1 MPWSSESLSTA
12 RAFNA
17 TFATSY
23 TPVAIFVGGTSGIG
37 KGIAEAFARHT
48 KGNAHIVIVGRNRA
62 AAESIIAGFP
72 NPTLPGVKHEFFE
85 CDSKLIKNVQTTATE
100 LLVRFPRIN
109 FIVLSAGA
117 VSTKAWDESEEG
129 IDRRLAVLY
138 YSRWK
143 FANDLLP
150 GLRAAKA
157 AGEDAKVVT
166 VGHPGIGGP
175 IDVDNLGL
183 KKDFSLLRV
192 RTEVPTYYDAMV
204 ESFAEQEPEMT
215 FIHAYPGTVITG
227 LYSSSDSAFIRTFSF
242 LFHALLYPFSISA
255 ETSGEC
261 QLYALL
267 SSGPGAH
274 RTDASGESIG
284 RTGYH
289 VVKEAKQKLWAH
301 TVEVTS
307 VPSS

>member
-12 RAFNA
+12 RAFN
-17 TFATSY
+17 TGFAPSY
-23 TPVAIFVGGTSGIG
+23 IPVGIFVGGTSGIG

-72 NPTLPGVKHEFFE
+72 KPTMAGVKHEFFE
-85 CDSKLIKNVQTTATE
+85 CDAKLIKNVQNTATE

-109 FIVLSAGA
+109 FLVLSAGA
-117 VSTKAWDESEEG
+117 VSTKPWDESEEG
-129 IDRRLAVLY
+129 LDRRLAVLY

-143 FANDLLP
+143 FIYDLLP

-157 AGEDAKVVT
+157 AGQHTKVMS
-166 VGHPGIGGP
+166 VGHPGIGGH
-175 IDVDNLGL
+175 IDVHDLGL
-183 KKDFSLLRV
+183 KKNFSLTRV
-192 RTEVPTYYDAMV
+192 RAEIPTYFDAMI
-204 ESFAEQEPEMT
+204 ESFAAQEPEMT
-215 FIHAYPGTVITG
+215 FIHTYPGTVITG
-227 LYSSSDSAFIRTFSF
+227 LFTSADSTLIRTFSF
-242 LFHALLYPFSISA
+242 LFHGLLYPFSISV

-267 SSGPGAH
+267 RSGLGPE

-284 RTGYH
+284 KKGYH
-289 VVKEAKQKLWAH
+289 VVEEAKQKLWAH
-301 TVEVTS
+301 TVEATTV
-307 VPSS
+307 